1 LPILIL
7 SSLTHYDLSDPSSRL
22 SMNQVKM
29 YMDGLLHTR
38 TAAILGKYAD
48 TDPELG
54 IGDSGL
60 NYFLQG
66 RVSKYMKALQV
77 CV

>member
-1 LPILIL
+1 
-7 SSLTHYDLSDPSSRL
+7 
-22 SMNQVKM
+22 MNQVKM

-54 IGDSGL
+54 IGDSGI